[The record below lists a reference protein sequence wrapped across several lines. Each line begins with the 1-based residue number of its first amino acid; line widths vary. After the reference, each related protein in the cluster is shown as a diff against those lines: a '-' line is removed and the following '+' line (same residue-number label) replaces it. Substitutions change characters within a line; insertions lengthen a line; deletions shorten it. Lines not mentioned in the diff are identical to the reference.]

1 MTTIEQRAVGT
12 PFAVLYKL
20 PPPPPP
26 VLTGEAAKK
35 ERARLRGV
43 DKRAKEKA
51 KRASDL
57 QKLTRE
63 VERDNKQKS
72 NWTLV

>member
-26 VLTGEAAKK
+26 MLTGEAAKK

-43 DKRAKEKA
+43 DKRAKARTKKEELRRLVA
-51 KRASDL
+51 A
-57 QKLTRE
+57 T
-63 VERDNKQKS
+63 ERDNKLKS